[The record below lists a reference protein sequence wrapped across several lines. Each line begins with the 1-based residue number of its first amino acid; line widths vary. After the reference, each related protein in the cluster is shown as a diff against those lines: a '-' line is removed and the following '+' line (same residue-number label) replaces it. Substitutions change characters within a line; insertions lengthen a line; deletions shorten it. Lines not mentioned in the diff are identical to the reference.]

1 MKILFSRLASL
12 PMRLFCLCAAM
23 LFFLAP
29 AGAAPIS
36 GPIRIGLP
44 DSLLHQQYVLLSE
57 WRQYLTNRLKRPV
70 DFVMHKKPDDAMVQL
85 DTGKLDFAWITD
97 YPNAH
102 VKSRIRLLASPLYK
116 GQPFFTSYL
125 IVPTYNHVTSTLSQL
140 KGAVFVFTDANQ
152 NGSYLDV
159 RYQLLMAGEN
169 PDQFFSKVFFARSHR
184 EVIKAVALG
193 LAHAGEVDSMVWDAL
208 SRARPEQTM
217 QTRIVA
223 RSHVYAAPPWV
234 ANAHVEQSDFDEM
247 QRVLIDMASDAKGA
261 ELLGRIGI
269 DGFVPGDEGTFE
281 SITNM
286 RRALGAE

>member
-1 MKILFSRLASL
+1 MKMSFSRIACHLR
-12 PMRLFCLCAAM
+12 RLLWLYAAV
-23 LFFLAP
+23 LFFGSP
-29 AGAAPIS
+29 AAAAPIT

-57 WRQYLTNRLKRPV
+57 WRQYLVNRLKRPV
-70 DFVMHKKPDDAMVQL
+70 DFVLHKKPDDATVQL
-85 DTGKLDFAWITD
+85 DTGKLDFAWVTD

-102 VKSRIRLLASPLYK
+102 INGRIRLLVAPLYK

-125 IVPTYNHVTSTLSQL
+125 IVPAFNHVTSSLLQL
-140 KGAVFVFTDANQ
+140 KGAVFVFTDANP

-169 PDQFFSKVFFARSHR
+169 PDQFFSKVFFTRSHR
-184 EVIKAVALG
+184 ELIKAVALG

-208 SRARPEQTM
+208 AKARPEQTA

-223 RSHVYAAPPWV
+223 RSQAYAAPPWV
-234 ANAHVEQSDFDEM
+234 ANTHVEQSDFDEM
-247 QRVLIDMASDAKGA
+247 QRVLVGMASDAKGS
-261 ELLGRIGI
+261 ELLRRIGI
-269 DGFVPGDEGTFE
+269 DGFVPVDQRTFE
-281 SITNM
+281 HNTKM